1 MVRERESKEERN
13 ANQLKKLEK
22 NFTNQV
28 DKFNL
33 KDLSLDE
40 LANRYETIDQQS
52 QMLKGL
58 ILLEARNR
66 FASNNEFGDWIKSVK
81 TLCLDRQEVRTRYMN
96 FARYFKEREL
106 GGISLSAAYQIS
118 APANQAVANEVY
130 EYASGKNLS
139 VAEVRKKIIE
149 LKNAQGLPLPP
160 ESKAGD
166 VLLMSDHLKVFV
178 DKVLN
183 DVDSLTPQESID
195 VLKACLK
202 QMQKKEKNLNQS
214 QEEKAIE

>member
-106 GGISLSAAYQIS
+106 GGISLTAAYQIS
-118 APANQAVANEVY
+118 APANQVVANEVY

-139 VAEVRKKIIE
+139 VAEVRKKIVE
-149 LKNAQGLPLPP
+149 LKNAQGLPLYP
-160 ESKAGD
+160 EIKAAD
-166 VLLMSDHLKVFV
+166 VLLLSDHLKVFI

-202 QMQKKEKNLNQS
+202 QMQKKRKKS
-214 QEEKAIE
+214 

>member
-1 MVRERESKEERN
+1 MVRDRESKEERN
-13 ANQLKKLEK
+13 ANQLKKLEQ

-33 KDLSLDE
+33 KDLSLEE

-66 FASNNEFGDWIKSVK
+66 FASNNEFGDWVKSVQ

-106 GGISLSAAYQIS
+106 GGISLTAAYQIS
-118 APANQAVANEVY
+118 APANQAVANDVY

-139 VAEVRKKIIE
+139 VAEVRKKIVE
-149 LKNAQGLPLPP
+149 LKNAQGLPLYP
-160 ESKAGD
+160 EIKAAD
-166 VLLMSDHLKVFV
+166 VLLLSDHLKVFI

-202 QMQKKEKNLNQS
+202 QMQKKRKKS
-214 QEEKAIE
+214 